1 MPKLSLAVLP
11 YMQAQHF
18 VECDGIPGAR
28 TLSSVPLSVSSSEMG
43 VLEDISKLCIRSLAF
58 GRFLFVGFQE
68 EETDADSCGRL
79 ISDPFSVNFREI
91 FSAIRKAGLAGC
103 RAQLV
108 TRFHRTVVRTR
119 RRIRDRR

>member
-18 VECDGIPGAR
+18 VECDSIPGAR
-28 TLSSVPLSVSSSEMG
+28 TLSIPPSIRI
-43 VLEDISKLCIRSLAF
+43 VLRDERARRHLQALHRSLAF

-91 FSAIRKAGLAGC
+91 FSAIRLAWQ
-103 RAQLV
+103 AAEQLV

>member
-18 VECDGIPGAR
+18 VECDSIPGAR
-28 TLSSVPLSVSSSEMG
+28 TLSIPPSIRI
-43 VLEDISKLCIRSLAF
+43 VLRDERARRHLQALHRSPLAF

-79 ISDPFSVNFREI
+79 ISDPFSLSFREI
-91 FSAIRKAGLAGC
+91 FSAIRLAGQLAGC
-103 RAQLV
+103 RAMS
-108 TRFHRTVVRTR
+108 
-119 RRIRDRR
+119 IN